1 MRRFAPAA
9 VLLSALALSACQTP
23 RESCISS
30 ATRGLRTVDLLIRET
45 QGNLSRGYAIETEQ
59 RVDVDRRICE
69 VELEDGT
76 ERHYICEDTDVV
88 DVERAVA
95 IDLNAEQA
103 KLDSL
108 LERRVALSAERD
120 ARVRGCVATYPE

>member
-1 MRRFAPAA
+1 MRRFASAS
-9 VLLSALALSACQTP
+9 VLLSALVLSACQTP

-30 ATRGLRTVDLLIRET
+30 ASRELRTIDSLIRET

-59 RVDVDRRICE
+59 QVDVDRRICE

-76 ERHYICEDTDVV
+76 ERHFWCEDTDVV
-88 DVERAVA
+88 EVDRPVA
-95 IDLNAEQA
+95 IDLRAEQA

-108 LERRVALSAERD
+108 LERRVLVAAEQE
-120 ARVRGCVATYPE
+120 ARVGACVATYPE

>member
-1 MRRFAPAA
+1 MRRFAPSL

-30 ATRGLRTVDLLIRET
+30 ASRELRTVDSLIRET
-45 QGNLSRGYAIETEQ
+45 QGNLSRGYAIVTEQ
-59 RVDVDRRICE
+59 RIDVDRRICE

-76 ERHYICEDTDVV
+76 ERHYFCNDTDVV
-88 DVERAVA
+88 DVQRPVA
-95 IDLNAEQA
+95 IDLRAEQA

-108 LERRVALSAERD
+108 LERRVSLAAERE
-120 ARVRGCVATYPE
+120 ARVQACVATYPE